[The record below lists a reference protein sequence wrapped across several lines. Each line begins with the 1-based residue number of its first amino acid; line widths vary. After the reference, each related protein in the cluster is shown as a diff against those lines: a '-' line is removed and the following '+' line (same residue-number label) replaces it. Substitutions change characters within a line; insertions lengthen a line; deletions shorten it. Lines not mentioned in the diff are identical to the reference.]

1 MRLLEED
8 ERNKKKLHK
17 KEQKRAKIEENQLA
31 TYHDGSHRTMMGRGK
46 KETITVVIVPWK
58 AAS

>member
-1 MRLLEED
+1 MKEI
-8 ERNKKKLHK
+8 KKNCTKRSK
-17 KEQKRAKIEENQLA
+17 KEQKLKKISLQ
-31 TYHDGSHRTMMGRGK
+31 RTMMGRGK

>member
-1 MRLLEED
+1 
-8 ERNKKKLHK
+8 LHK